1 MPFSFQPAQTD
12 IPGGAT
18 GPRVRTGVKTEADV
32 IDLTAMIAGMESG
45 RPARKPQAGT
55 PDRRPDLRAE
65 AQQEYPELRGGD

>member
-45 RPARKPQAGT
+45 RKPPAE
-55 PDRRPDLRAE
+55 RR
-65 AQQEYPELRGGD
+65 